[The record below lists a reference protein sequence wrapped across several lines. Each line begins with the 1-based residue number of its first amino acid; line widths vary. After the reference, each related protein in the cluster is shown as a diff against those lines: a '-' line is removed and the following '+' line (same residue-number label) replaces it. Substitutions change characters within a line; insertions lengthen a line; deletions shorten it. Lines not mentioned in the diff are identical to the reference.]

1 MTDLRSLLDSIL
13 EDAAFRGVLQTL
25 TVAAPSEGARVT
37 LSGLTSS
44 AKAVVAAGVASRL
57 ARPVIVLTA
66 DNETAASLQRT
77 TSSFAAWLDP
87 SPKQAVLTFPSL
99 DCSPYEGRSPHAEI
113 LERRAVTLWSATQGQ
128 ARVVLTPVT
137 AALGR
142 FRERAFYSSLALE
155 IKAGD
160 ELALDDLAEHLSG
173 VGYEREEPVSDV
185 GQFSVRGG
193 IVDVFPPEAGWPIR
207 IELWD
212 DRVESLREFDPGTQR
227 SRQPVPRALLLPLS
241 EATRSRRFFEKL
253 VGALEK
259 RVKAR
264 GETEAGP
271 RFEREP
277 EWAGEYGNPFPGWEF
292 FAPLAE
298 PHSQSLFGLFDHP
311 VVLWDEPLDRT
322 AQWKAYL
329 EKLAGQYDEVR
340 DVVPPRPKPEDIL
353 LVEREFQEILQG
365 LPQVNLK
372 ELALGRGVETAE
384 LTAGVPEMASLQV
397 PQTTTEVLRNHETS
411 EPTPSPGPP
420 RLMKTPAANHPL
432 PQGGEGASFMLAE
445 DGQPN
450 DQGVLAGHDTPA
462 AASDTPSMVLDS
474 DSPALERAPH
484 PQANFDDRE
493 SDFDESEQS
502 LPLPG
507 PEFVLLTQPS
517 PKFQSGVKGFAENLR
532 GNLER
537 GMCVVLVSP
546 SSGKADRLREILAEY
561 EIPFETVSGS
571 SASAGASPGETA
583 EKRNDPRGGS
593 HGGETHA
600 ASGEESPRAGTRP
613 AATGAALMVRG
624 DLAEG
629 FVIPELRQMWLADSD
644 LFGGFDWASRRREH
658 SGALSFISD
667 LGDLK
672 VGDYVVHV
680 DHGVGIYQGL
690 RQLSVSGAERD
701 FMLLTY
707 QDDAKLYVPLE
718 RLDLVEKYRS
728 GGEGAKPVL
737 DRLGGTTW
745 ARTKS
750 RVKRALRDMA
760 EELLHLYAQ
769 RKMAGGTPTS
779 PDTPW
784 QEEFEEAF
792 EFEET
797 PDQLKALEDIKQDL
811 ESPEP
816 MDRLLC
822 GDVGYGKTELAMRA
836 AFKVVQDGR
845 QVAVLAPTTVLA
857 FQHYETFRRR
867 LAAFPM
873 RVDMLSRFR
882 QPAEQKKTVAE
893 TEAGKVDVLI
903 GTHRLLSKDVQ
914 FRDLGLLIVDE
925 EQRFGV
931 AAKEKLRKFKV
942 GVDVLAMSATP
953 IPRTLHMSLGGLR
966 DLSVI
971 ETPPRG
977 RLAIQTTVAPFNHN
991 LIQAAILQEMQRE
1004 GQVFFVHNRVESIF
1018 SIAAIVQRLVPTAR
1032 IGVAH
1037 GQMNEKELERVMLKF
1052 MQGEYD
1058 VLVATALIEN
1068 GLDIPRANTIVVN
1081 HAERFGLADLYQLRG
1096 RVGRSNRRAYA
1107 YFLVA
1112 AEDALTPIARRRLAA
1127 LKEFSELGAGFR
1139 LAALDLELRGAGNLL
1154 GAEQHGHLNAIGIDL
1169 YLKMLEQTV
1178 EELKGAPQRIDVR
1191 TSINLG
1197 LDIKIPDNYV
1207 ADEGQRLRLYKRISS
1222 LATPEARA
1230 ELEAELGDRFGPIP
1244 ASVANLLSYGLLK
1257 SAAEQLLVQSIERK
1271 ADEIW
1276 MRFHEQTPV
1285 EPGSITT
1292 FVRRRREATLRP
1304 DGVLRFKLRSGE
1316 EKTLEE
1322 VQNVL
1327 RELQPKP

>member
-1 MTDLRSLLDSIL
+1 MPNLLSLLNPIF
-13 EDAAFRGVLQTL
+13 EHAAFRGALKAL
-25 TVAAPSEGARVT
+25 AAAAPEARTPATV
-37 LSGLTSS
+37 SGLTTS
-44 AKAVVAAGVASRL
+44 AKALLVAGLAHQL
-57 ARPVIVLTA
+57 ARPVVVLTA
-66 DNETAASLQRT
+66 DNETAANFQRT
-77 TSSFAAWLDP
+77 TSTFHAWLEP
-87 SPKQAVLTFPSL
+87 LAGPAVLTLPAV

-113 LERRAVTLWSATQGQ
+113 LEQRAVTLWSIAQGR
-128 ARVVLTPVT
+128 ARVLCVPVA

-142 FRERAFYSSLALE
+142 FRERTFYSSLALE
-155 IKAGD
+155 IKLGD

-185 GQFSVRGG
+185 GQFSMRGG
-193 IVDVFPPEAGWPIR
+193 IVDVFPPEAAQPFR
-207 IELWD
+207 IEFSGD
-212 DRVESLREFDPGTQR
+212 QIESLREFDPDTQR
-227 SRQPVPRALLLPLS
+227 SRKPVAKALLLPLS
-241 EATRSRRFFEKL
+241 ETKRSPQFFQKL
-253 VGALEK
+253 VPALHK
-259 RVKAR
+259 RAIPQR
-264 GETEAGP
+264 GVGMQTSP
-271 RFEREP
+271 PVDREP
-277 EWAGEYGNPFPGWEF
+277 EWASEYANPFPGWEF
-292 FAPLAE
+292 FAPLVE
-298 PHSQSLFGLFDHP
+298 PHPSPIFALLNNP
-311 VVLWDEPLDRT
+311 VLLWDEPLERNVEL
-322 AQWKAYL
+322 KRFL
-329 EKLAGQYDEVR
+329 EGRAAGFDEVR
-340 DVVPPRPKPEDIL
+340 DVVPPRPRPEDVL
-353 LVEREFQEILQG
+353 LTEREFLESVGAI
-365 LPQVNLK
+365 PQLYLK
-372 ELALGRGVETAE
+372 ELSLNREVESPESRSQE
-384 LTAGVPEMASLQV
+384 LA
-397 PQTTTEVLRNHETS
+397 
-411 EPTPSPGPP
+411 
-420 RLMKTPAANHPL
+420 
-432 PQGGEGASFMLAE
+432 GEG
-445 DGQPN
+445 
-450 DQGVLAGHDTPA
+450 
-462 AASDTPSMVLDS
+462 
-474 DSPALERAPH
+474 
-484 PQANFDDRE
+484 
-493 SDFDESEQS
+493 DEGE
-502 LPLPG
+502 L
-507 PEFVLLTQPS
+507 VLLTQPS
-517 PKFQSGVKGFAENLR
+517 PKFQAGLKGLVENLR

-537 GMCVVLVSP
+537 GMSVVLVTP
-546 SSGKADRLREILAEY
+546 TSGKAERLRGILAEY
-561 EIPFETVSGS
+561 EIPFDTATQETTSDQHQTVRGSAESGP
-571 SASAGASPGETA
+571 PGEPSRTA
-583 EKRNDPRGGS
+583 GV
-593 HGGETHA
+593 
-600 ASGEESPRAGTRP
+600 
-613 AATGAALMVRG
+613 ALMTRG

-629 FVIPELRQMWLADSD
+629 LVIPDLEQMWLSDSD
-644 LFGGFDWASRRREH
+644 LFGGFDWASRRRER
-658 SGALSFISD
+658 SGISSFISD
-667 LGDLK
+667 LGDLR

-690 RQLSVSGAERD
+690 RQLSVSGSSRD

-728 GGEGAKPVL
+728 SGEGVKPVL
-737 DRLGGTTW
+737 DRLGGTSW
-745 ARTKS
+745 ERTKK

-760 EELLHLYAQ
+760 EELLHLYAE
-769 RKMAGGTPTS
+769 RKMGGGTPTS

-797 PDQLKALEDIKQDL
+797 PDQLKALADIKKDL

-857 FQHYETFRRR
+857 FQHYTTFRQR

-873 RVDMLSRFR
+873 RVEMLSRFR
-882 QPAEQKKTVAE
+882 LPAEQKKIVAE
-893 TEAGKVDVLI
+893 AEAGKVDVLI
-903 GTHRLLSKDVQ
+903 GTHRLLSKDVC

-977 RLAIQTTVAPFNHN
+977 RLAIQTMVAPFSQN
-991 LIQAAILQEMQRE
+991 LIQSAILQEIQRE

-1018 SIAAIVQRLVPTAR
+1018 SIAAIVQRLVPTVR

-1037 GQMNEKELERVMLKF
+1037 GQMEEKELEKVMLKF
-1052 MQGEYD
+1052 MEGEYE

-1068 GLDIPRANTIVVN
+1068 GLDIPRANTIIIN

-1112 AEDALTPIARRRLAA
+1112 AEETLTPTARRRLAA
-1127 LKEFSELGAGFR
+1127 LKEFSELGTGFR

-1169 YLKMLEQTV
+1169 YLKMLEQAV
-1178 EELKGAPQRIDVR
+1178 EELKGAPQRIEVR
-1191 TSINLG
+1191 TTLNLG
-1197 LDIKIPDNYV
+1197 LDIKIPDSYV

-1230 ELEAELGDRFGPIP
+1230 ELEAELTDRYGPIP
-1244 ASVANLLSYGLLK
+1244 SSVSNLLSYGLLK

-1271 ADEIW
+1271 AEDVW
-1276 MRFHEQTPV
+1276 MRFHEQTPL
-1285 EPGSITT
+1285 EPERITT
-1292 FVRRRREATLRP
+1292 FVRRRREASLRP
-1304 DGVLRFKLRSGE
+1304 DGVLRFRLRNVG

-1327 RELQPKP
+1327 QELQA

>member
-1 MTDLRSLLDSIL
+1 MSKLRSLLDPIL
-13 EDAAFRGVLQTL
+13 DHAAFRGVLQAL
-25 TVAAPSEGARVT
+25 TEAAPGEGARVS
-37 LSGLTSS
+37 LSGLTNS
-44 AKAVVAAGVASRL
+44 AKALVVAGVTCQL

-66 DNETAASLQRT
+66 DNESAVNLQRT
-77 TSSFAAWLDP
+77 ASTFAAWLKSGSD
-87 SPKQAVLTFPSL
+87 QAVLTFPSL
-99 DCSPYEGRSPHAEI
+99 DCSPYEGRSPHGEI
-113 LERRAVTLWSATQGQ
+113 LERRAVTLWNITRG
-128 ARVVLTPVT
+128 RVRALLTPVT

-155 IKAGD
+155 IKTGE

-185 GQFSVRGG
+185 GQYSVRGG
-193 IVDVFPPEAGWPIR
+193 IVDVFPPEAKWPYR
-207 IELWD
+207 VELWD
-212 DRVESLREFDPGTQR
+212 DRIESLREFDPDTQR
-227 SRQPVPRALLLPLS
+227 SRQPVPSAMLLPLS
-241 EATRSRRFFEKL
+241 EVTRSRHFFDKL
-253 VGALEK
+253 VSALDK
-259 RVKAR
+259 RANPR
-264 GETEAGP
+264 GGQEVVA

-298 PHSQSLFGLFDHP
+298 PHPRSLFALFDNP
-311 VVLWDEPLDRT
+311 VVLWDEPLDRD
-322 AQWKAYL
+322 AQWRGYL
-329 EKLAGQYDEVR
+329 EKLAAEYDEVR
-340 DVVPPRPKPEDIL
+340 DVVPPRPRPWDICL
-353 LVEREFQEILQG
+353 NEIEFQEIVKG
-365 LPQVNLK
+365 LPQVYLK
-372 ELALGRGVETAE
+372 ELVLTRPVENAERGEGLPVLDQGSQPTAE
-384 LTAGVPEMASLQV
+384 IV
-397 PQTTTEVLRNHETS
+397 R
-411 EPTPSPGPP
+411 
-420 RLMKTPAANHPL
+420 
-432 PQGGEGASFMLAE
+432 FAE
-445 DGQPN
+445 DDRPPAVNNTPLIVSNLDGLSATQE
-450 DQGVLAGHDTPA
+450 AGPQ
-462 AASDTPSMVLDS
+462 
-474 DSPALERAPH
+474 RAMDGAEADMNAPE
-484 PQANFDDRE
+484 P
-493 SDFDESEQS
+493 S
-502 LPLPG
+502 LPPPG
-507 PEFVLLTQPS
+507 QEFVLLTQPS
-517 PKFQSGVKGFAENLR
+517 PKLQSGVKGFADTLR
-532 GNLER
+532 SNLER
-537 GMCVVLVSP
+537 GMSVVLVTP
-546 SSGKADRLREILAEY
+546 SSGKAERLRGILTEY
-561 EIPFETVSGS
+561 EIPFETAS
-571 SASAGASPGETA
+571 SAGAP
-583 EKRNDPRGGS
+583 
-593 HGGETHA
+593 
-600 ASGEESPRAGTRP
+600 ASGVEEQAGRC
-613 AATGAALMVRG
+613 ALMVRG

-629 FVIPELRQMWLADSD
+629 FVIPDLEQMWLADSD

-658 SGALSFISD
+658 SGASSFISD

-690 RQLSVSGAERD
+690 RQLSVGGSQRD

-707 QDDAKLYVPLE
+707 QDEAKLYVPLE

-737 DRLGGTTW
+737 DRLGGATW
-745 ARTKS
+745 ERTKS

-760 EELLHLYAQ
+760 QELLQLYAQ
-769 RKMAGGTPTS
+769 RKMTGGS
-779 PDTPW
+779 AARPDTPW

-797 PDQLKALEDIKQDL
+797 PDQLKALTDIKKDL

-836 AFKVVQDGR
+836 AFKVIQDGR

-857 FQHYETFRRR
+857 FQHFETFRQR
-867 LAAFPM
+867 LAPFPM

-903 GTHRLLSKDVQ
+903 GTHRLLSKDVR

-977 RLAIQTTVAPFNHN
+977 RLAIQTTVAAFSHN
-991 LIQAAILQEMQRE
+991 LIQSAILQEMQRE
-1004 GQVFFVHNRVESIF
+1004 GQVFFVHNRVDSIF
-1018 SIAAIVQRLVPTAR
+1018 SIAALVQRLVPTAR

-1037 GQMNEKELERVMLKF
+1037 GQMNEKELEKVMFKF
-1052 MQGEYD
+1052 MQAEYD
-1058 VLVATALIEN
+1058 VLVATSLIEN
-1068 GLDIPRANTIVVN
+1068 GLDIPRANTIIVN
-1081 HAERFGLADLYQLRG
+1081 HSERFGLADLYQLRG
-1096 RVGRSNRRAYA
+1096 RVGRSSRRAYA

-1112 AEDALTPIARRRLAA
+1112 AEEALTPIARRRLAA
-1127 LKEFSELGAGFR
+1127 MKEFSELGAGFR

-1197 LDIKIPDNYV
+1197 LDIKIPDDYV
-1207 ADEGQRLRLYKRISS
+1207 VDEGQRLRLYKRISS
-1222 LATPEARA
+1222 LAAPEART
-1230 ELEAELGDRFGPIP
+1230 ELESELNDRYGPIP
-1244 ASVANLLSYGLLK
+1244 PSVSNLLSYGLLK

-1276 MRFHEQTPV
+1276 MRFHEQTSV
-1285 EPGSITT
+1285 EPVGITT
-1292 FVRRRREATLRP
+1292 FVRRRREASLRP

-1316 EKTLEE
+1316 EKILEE

-1327 RELQPKP
+1327 QELQPKH